1 MSSTAKT
8 FKQLFEAAR
17 KRLAYHVEGVILEFT
32 EEVVAR
38 MEAEDVS
45 NTELA
50 KRLDASPAYVT
61 KVLRG
66 STNFTLETMVKIA
79 RALNADVR
87 VHLQPVGTKTQWL
100 DVWDALEEVPTA
112 PIESLTWRREN
123 ALPTSKT
130 TTVTAT
136 PEATNE
142 ALALAA

>member
-1 MSSTAKT
+1 MKSNAKT

-32 EEVVAR
+32 EDLVAR
-38 MEAEDVS
+38 METEGVS
-45 NTELA
+45 NAELA

-66 STNFTLETMVKIA
+66 STNFTMETMVKIA

-87 VHLQPVGTKTQWL
+87 VHLQPVGTKTRWV
-100 DVWDALEEVPTA
+100 DVWEAVEDVPEIQA
-112 PIESLTWRREN
+112 ELVTWRREIT
-123 ALPTSKT
+123 LSTSKT
-130 TTVTAT
+130 TTVTQT
-136 PEATNE
+136 TEATNE